1 MTHPIESLRVVGGA
15 ALTGEV
21 SVLGAKNAALK
32 LMVATLLAPGT
43 HQLTNVPRNL
53 DVEIMCDVLRH
64 VGADCERDGTTLEV
78 TVPESPLPEAP
89 LELVR
94 QMRASILILGTLLA
108 RTGEARVA
116 LPGGDDFG
124 SRPIDLHLNGLE
136 AMGAVLDL
144 RHGVLRASA
153 PDGLHGADIYLEFP
167 SVGAT
172 ENILLAAV
180 LAEGTTTIGNAAR
193 EPELTDLANYLR
205 AMGAK
210 IDGAGTSTVEV
221 HGVPALEPSGHRVV
235 PDRLEAGTYAAAAA
249 MTGGQVTVRDC
260 LPEHLRMEL
269 TKLEAAGATVAR
281 GQDWFS
287 VTGPERPHPIDF
299 ATLPFPGFHTDMHP
313 QMVSVLSIAEGTS
326 IATENVYAARF
337 RYIGELNRMGAE
349 IVTDGQHII
358 VKGVADLSGCEV
370 DGCDIRGAA
379 ALCIAGLRAEGVTTI
394 VGAHHI
400 DRGYDGFVEKLR
412 ALGADIQRV

>member
-1 MTHPIESLRVVGGA
+1 MTQPIESLRVAGGA
-15 ALTGEV
+15 TLIGEV

-32 LMVATLLAPGT
+32 LMVATLLAPGD

-64 VGADCERDGTTLEV
+64 VGAECERDGTNLEV
-78 TVPESPLPEAP
+78 TVPEAPLPEAP
-89 LELVR
+89 LDLVR

-124 SRPIDLHLNGLE
+124 SRPIGLHLSGLE
-136 AMGAVLDL
+136 AMGAILDL
-144 RHGVLRASA
+144 SHGVLRASA
-153 PDGLHGADIYLEFP
+153 PDGLHGADIFLEFP

-210 IDGAGTSTVEV
+210 IDGAGTSTIEV
-221 HGVPALEPSGHRVV
+221 HGVPALEPTRHRVV

-249 MTGGQVTVRDC
+249 MTTGHITVRDC

-269 TKLEAAGATVAR
+269 AKLEAAGATVAR
-281 GQDWFS
+281 GPDWFS
-287 VTGPERPHPIDF
+287 VTGPERPQPIDF

-313 QMVSVLSIAEGTS
+313 QMVSVLSVADGTS
-326 IATENVYAARF
+326 IATENVYATRF

-358 VKGVADLSGCEV
+358 VKGVDDLSGCEV
-370 DGCDIRGAA
+370 DGCDIRAAA

>member
-1 MTHPIESLRVVGGA
+1 MHQVTSAASLRETEKSVPKPSSSYSRPVTKTIESLRVVGGA
-15 ALTGEV
+15 ALAGEV

-64 VGADCERDGTTLEV
+64 VGADCERDGTDLEV

-144 RHGVLRASA
+144 RHGVLRATA
-153 PDGLHGADIYLEFP
+153 PDGLHGADIYLDFP

-193 EPELTDLANYLR
+193 EPELTDLADYLR

-221 HGVPALEPSGHRVV
+221 HGVPALEPSRHQCARS
-235 PDRLEAGTYAAAAA
+235 A
-249 MTGGQVTVRDC
+249 TGDPRRD
-260 LPEHLRMEL
+260 LFDTR
-269 TKLEAAGATVAR
+269 T
-281 GQDWFS
+281 
-287 VTGPERPHPIDF
+287 
-299 ATLPFPGFHTDMHP
+299 
-313 QMVSVLSIAEGTS
+313 
-326 IATENVYAARF
+326 
-337 RYIGELNRMGAE
+337 
-349 IVTDGQHII
+349 
-358 VKGVADLSGCEV
+358 
-370 DGCDIRGAA
+370 
-379 ALCIAGLRAEGVTTI
+379 
-394 VGAHHI
+394 
-400 DRGYDGFVEKLR
+400 
-412 ALGADIQRV
+412 

>member
-1 MTHPIESLRVVGGA
+1 M
-15 ALTGEV
+15 
-21 SVLGAKNAALK
+21 LGAKNAALK
-32 LMVATLLAPGT
+32 LMVATLLAPGD
-43 HQLTNVPRNL
+43 HQLSNVPRNL

-64 VGADCERDGTTLEV
+64 VGAECERDGTNLEV
-78 TVPESPLPEAP
+78 TVPEAPLPEAP
-89 LELVR
+89 LDLVR

-108 RTGEARVA
+108 RIGEARVA

-144 RHGVLRASA
+144 SHGVLRASA
-153 PDGLHGADIYLEFP
+153 PDGLHGADIFLEFP

-210 IDGAGTSTVEV
+210 IDGVGTSTVEV
-221 HGVPALEPSGHRVV
+221 HGVPTLEPSGHRVV

-249 MTGGQVTVRDC
+249 MTAGQVTVRDC
-260 LPEHLRMEL
+260 RPEHLRMEL

-281 GQDWFS
+281 GPDWFS
-287 VTGPERPHPIDF
+287 VTGPDRPQPIDF

-313 QMVSVLSIAEGTS
+313 QMESMLSVADGTS

-358 VKGVADLSGCEV
+358 VKGVDDLSGCEV
-370 DGCDIRGAA
+370 DGCDIRAAA